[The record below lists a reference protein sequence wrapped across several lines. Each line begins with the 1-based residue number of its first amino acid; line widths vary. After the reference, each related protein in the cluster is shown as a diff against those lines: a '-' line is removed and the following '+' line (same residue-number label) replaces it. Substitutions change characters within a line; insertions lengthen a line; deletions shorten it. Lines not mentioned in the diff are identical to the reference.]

1 MNSKLINLSF
11 TGDPMQVN
19 LKDDTGKNIS
29 MQEFIKFPE
38 EKILHMLG
46 LTCENLSLIPEEHLF
61 WHHVIILV
69 IRAMKHKLDNKR
81 PVKIMQCKYCLIEF
95 ESKTKK
101 TLCPKC
107 RYIKD
112 KECKKQWARKNIK
125 RKKVMKILEYEEA
138 VLLMHRLS
146 IKHDVSVLFDCG
158 LEELICNANIS
169 IIIDGHGND
178 PIGEVSY
185 ATYEKLYEN
194 KIISGNNLQ
203 TYKKRRNHD
212 FCKDSSEWI
221 EYMGMKFYRNF
232 VNENT

>member
-125 RKKVMKILEYEEA
+125 RKK
-138 VLLMHRLS
+138 S
-146 IKHDVSVLFDCG
+146 
-158 LEELICNANIS
+158 
-169 IIIDGHGND
+169 
-178 PIGEVSY
+178 
-185 ATYEKLYEN
+185 
-194 KIISGNNLQ
+194 
-203 TYKKRRNHD
+203 
-212 FCKDSSEWI
+212 
-221 EYMGMKFYRNF
+221 
-232 VNENT
+232 NEH